1 MSQNQIT
8 RISLRKK
15 RLDELDNEEGML
27 SNEILH
33 TPGMRAF
40 NEDVEHTPEDP
51 EEMFEQQFGV
61 LGVGA
66 EGETPYE
73 EESEMSPSVEEPS
86 GIDKDAFLPLE
97 EVRELAL
104 SSADDYGYNNVE
116 FDDDGNVTSY
126 IMPASARDRST
137 LKGLLIKLYEN
148 TNESSGGKWNKAN
161 TLQNELAQVDTLND
175 LEVKHAI
182 AYYKKIGIISKKVK
196 HSEGEKYLDAPGVAR
211 VNN

>member
-27 SNEILH
+27 SNQILH
-33 TPGMRAF
+33 TPGMRSV
-40 NEDVEHTPEDP
+40 NDDVEHTQEDP
-51 EEMFEQQFGV
+51 EEMFEQQFGI

-73 EESEMSPSVEEPS
+73 EESEISPSTPEAS

-104 SSADDYGYNNVE
+104 SAADDYGYNNIE

-148 TNESSGGKWNKAN
+148 TNESSGGKWNKEN
-161 TLQNELAQVDTLND
+161 TLNNELAQVDTLND

-196 HSEGEKYLDAPGVAR
+196 HSEGEKYLDAPSVYR
-211 VNN
+211 VHN